1 MNNTAAVRMGTAK
14 IKLNRKENKKN
25 HRDCSADFCCIVF
38 HLSGRSA
45 S

>member
-1 MNNTAAVRMGTAK
+1 MNNTAAVNG
-14 IKLNRKENKKN
+14 NRKDKAEQKDKN